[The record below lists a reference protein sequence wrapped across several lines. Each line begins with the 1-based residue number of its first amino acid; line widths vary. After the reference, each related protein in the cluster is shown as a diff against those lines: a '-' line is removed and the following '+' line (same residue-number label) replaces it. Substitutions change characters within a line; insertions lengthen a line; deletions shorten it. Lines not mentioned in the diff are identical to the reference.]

1 MKSKKL
7 LKASLALSLV
17 FGSIVPT
24 VVSASDFDT
33 NDTNNIST
41 KSQNEE
47 ISQDVVE
54 KADHLVE
61 VQNNQFVLSKDAE
74 NKFDDSEIY
83 SIKKLISE
91 SNTQVRHD
99 HSQID
104 TSDKSFE
111 VNSGDANPF
120 VSFASTRKEYTYKH
134 FWWGTRFYFRSNAA
148 VNQMVRELRSS
159 AKTMSAFGLGAGE
172 AAVVAGNSW
181 HAFRICGIYL

>member
-17 FGSIVPT
+17 FGSIAPT

-33 NDTNNIST
+33 NDTNSISA

-54 KADHLVE
+54 KADHFVE
-61 VQNNQFVLSKDAE
+61 VQNNQFVLSKDVE

-104 TSDKSFE
+104 TSDKM
-111 VNSGDANPF
+111 
-120 VSFASTRKEYTYKH
+120 KH
-134 FWWGTRFYFRSNAA
+134 INVKF
-148 VNQMVRELRSS
+148 
-159 AKTMSAFGLGAGE
+159 
-172 AAVVAGNSW
+172 
-181 HAFRICGIYL
+181 

>member
-1 MKSKKL
+1 MKEKVMKSKKL

-54 KADHLVE
+54 KADHFVE

-104 TSDKSFE
+104 TSDKSFK
-111 VNSGDANPF
+111 VNSGDASPF

-148 VNQMVRELRSS
+148 
-159 AKTMSAFGLGAGE
+159 
-172 AAVVAGNSW
+172 
-181 HAFRICGIYL
+181 

>member
-33 NDTNNIST
+33 NDTNNI

-54 KADHLVE
+54 KADHFVE

-83 SIKKLISE
+83 SIKKFQNPIHRLDMII
-91 SNTQVRHD
+91 R
-99 HSQID
+99 
-104 TSDKSFE
+104 KSIR
-111 VNSGDANPF
+111 VIN
-120 VSFASTRKEYTYKH
+120 RLK
-134 FWWGTRFYFRSNAA
+134 
-148 VNQMVRELRSS
+148 
-159 AKTMSAFGLGAGE
+159 
-172 AAVVAGNSW
+172 
-181 HAFRICGIYL
+181 

>member
-1 MKSKKL
+1 M

-54 KADHLVE
+54 KADHFVE

-83 SIKKLISE
+83 SIKNPIHRLDMII
-91 SNTQVRHD
+91 R
-99 HSQID
+99 
-104 TSDKSFE
+104 KSIR
-111 VNSGDANPF
+111 VIN
-120 VSFASTRKEYTYKH
+120 RLK
-134 FWWGTRFYFRSNAA
+134 
-148 VNQMVRELRSS
+148 
-159 AKTMSAFGLGAGE
+159 
-172 AAVVAGNSW
+172 
-181 HAFRICGIYL
+181 

>member
-1 MKSKKL
+1 M
-7 LKASLALSLV
+7 
-17 FGSIVPT
+17 
-24 VVSASDFDT
+24 
-33 NDTNNIST
+33 
-41 KSQNEE
+41 
-47 ISQDVVE
+47 VE
-54 KADHLVE
+54 KADHFVE

-111 VNSGDANPF
+111 VNSGDASPF

-148 VNQMVRELRSS
+148 
-159 AKTMSAFGLGAGE
+159 
-172 AAVVAGNSW
+172 
-181 HAFRICGIYL
+181 

>member
-1 MKSKKL
+1 MKEKVMKSKKL

-54 KADHLVE
+54 KADHFVE

-91 SNTQVRHD
+91 SIHRLD
-99 HSQID
+99 MIIR
-104 TSDKSFE
+104 KSIR
-111 VNSGDANPF
+111 VIN
-120 VSFASTRKEYTYKH
+120 RLK
-134 FWWGTRFYFRSNAA
+134 
-148 VNQMVRELRSS
+148 
-159 AKTMSAFGLGAGE
+159 
-172 AAVVAGNSW
+172 
-181 HAFRICGIYL
+181 

>member
-1 MKSKKL
+1 M
-7 LKASLALSLV
+7 
-17 FGSIVPT
+17 
-24 VVSASDFDT
+24 
-33 NDTNNIST
+33 
-41 KSQNEE
+41 
-47 ISQDVVE
+47 
-54 KADHLVE
+54 
-61 VQNNQFVLSKDAE
+61 QNNQFVLSKDAE

-159 AKTMSAFGLGAGE
+159 AKTMFAFGLGAGG

>member
-54 KADHLVE
+54 KADHFVE

-111 VNSGDANPF
+111 VNSGDASPF
-120 VSFASTRKEYTYKH
+120 VSFASMRKEYTYKH
-134 FWWGTRFYFRSNAA
+134 FWWGTRSYFRSNAA
-148 VNQMVRELRSS
+148 VNQMVRELRS
-159 AKTMSAFGLGAGE
+159 
-172 AAVVAGNSW
+172 
-181 HAFRICGIYL
+181 

>member
-1 MKSKKL
+1 MKEKVMKSKKL

-33 NDTNNIST
+33 N
-41 KSQNEE
+41 
-47 ISQDVVE
+47 
-54 KADHLVE
+54 
-61 VQNNQFVLSKDAE
+61 
-74 NKFDDSEIY
+74 DSEIY

-111 VNSGDANPF
+111 VNSGDASPF

-148 VNQMVRELRSS
+148 
-159 AKTMSAFGLGAGE
+159 
-172 AAVVAGNSW
+172 
-181 HAFRICGIYL
+181 

>member
-1 MKSKKL
+1 MKEKVMKSKKL

-33 NDTNNIST
+33 NDPNNIST

-54 KADHLVE
+54 KADHFVE

-111 VNSGDANPF
+111 VNSGDASPF

-148 VNQMVRELRSS
+148 
-159 AKTMSAFGLGAGE
+159 
-172 AAVVAGNSW
+172 
-181 HAFRICGIYL
+181 